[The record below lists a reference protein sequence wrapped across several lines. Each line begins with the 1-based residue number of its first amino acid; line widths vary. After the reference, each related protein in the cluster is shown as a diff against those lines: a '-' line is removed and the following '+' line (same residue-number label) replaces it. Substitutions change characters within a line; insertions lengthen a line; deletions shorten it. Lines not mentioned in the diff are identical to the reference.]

1 MLEEIKRLII
11 NLEAESRS
19 LDIESRISDEVYKVR
34 RQAVQAHLRDLE
46 RVIEHAKEVKD
57 D

>member
-19 LDIESRISDEVYKVR
+19 LDIESRISNEVYRVR
-34 RQAVQAHLRDLE
+34 RQMLQAHLRDLE
-46 RVIEHAKEVKD
+46 RMVELHNERKD
-57 D
+57 